1 MLVVNVRIEDTHE
14 KAIRTA
20 RDGHDEF
27 WKFLAPYGWS
37 RGYMGPDG
45 RPAPAGLVPTL
56 EESMEQKMYLVGTA
70 EEVAEGV
77 QMYRDLLGIERLTL
91 FPHLIGDPYQKA
103 SEQMARFMSD
113 VVPLLS

>member
-1 MLVVNVRIEDTHE
+1 
-14 KAIRTA
+14 
-20 RDGHDEF
+20 
-27 WKFLAPYGWS
+27 
-37 RGYMGPDG
+37 
-45 RPAPAGLVPTL
+45 
-56 EESMEQKMYLVGTA
+56 MYLVGTA

-103 SEQMARFMSD
+103 SEQMGRFMSD